1 MPTDLPLPPRPARD
15 PRLDFF
21 RGLGLFIIFVAHV
34 PANPWNNWILGR
46 FGFSDATEIFVFC
59 SGIAAAL
66 ALGRLYDSAGFAL
79 ATARVV
85 QRAWQVYRAHVA
97 VLVAGLALVLIADR
111 LLGGDGHVIDA
122 SPFRQLI
129 GPDVGAGLLG
139 YLTLT
144 YQPDYFDILPMY
156 VVMLLLLPLVMA
168 LSRVSPIAPV
178 LCVVGLYAIGTT
190 GHLALPADPWSGRR
204 WFFHPLAWQ
213 LVFFLGFA
221 FGRDWFKPPPYNPR
235 LVRIAAGVVL
245 VALPL
250 AWWPLRDLSPTLTT
264 AYHGLGALIDKTDLG
279 PLRFVHF
286 LALAYLAYVAAG
298 PRGARI
304 GGRVADLV
312 CLVGR
317 HGLEAFMASIL
328 LSMTGGIVLD
338 AVGRD
343 ASSVLAVNLA
353 GFAGLVVVAYAAR
366 WLKAKPWMAPAAAT
380 RPKGPAA
387 HPVAPASRVP
397 TVPAE

>member
-1 MPTDLPLPPRPARD
+1 MPIGLPLPPRSARD

-59 SGIAAAL
+59 SGLAAAL
-66 ALGRLYDSAGFAL
+66 ALGRLYDTAGFAL

-85 QRAWQVYRAHVA
+85 QRTWEVYRAHVA

-122 SPFRQLI
+122 SPFRRLI
-129 GPDVGAGLLG
+129 GADVGTALLG

-156 VVMLLLLPLVMA
+156 VVMLLMLPLVMA

-178 LCVVGLYAIGTT
+178 LCVVGLYALGTT

-213 LVFFLGFA
+213 LVFFTGFA
-221 FGRDWFKPPPYNPR
+221 FGRGWLKAPPRDPR
-235 LVRIAAGVVL
+235 LVRVAAAVVL
-245 VALPL
+245 LALPV
-250 AWWPLRDLSPTLTT
+250 AWYQVRDLSPTLT
-264 AYHGLGALIDKTDLG
+264 AVYRGLGTIIDKTDLG
-279 PLRFVHF
+279 LVRFVHF
-286 LALAYLAYVAAG
+286 LSLAYLAYIVAG

-304 GGRVADLV
+304 SGFGADVV

-317 HGLEAFMASIL
+317 HGLEVFMAGIL
-328 LSMTGGIVLD
+328 LSIGGGIVLD
-338 AVGRD
+338 ELDRD
-343 ASSVLAVNLA
+343 AGTVLVVNLA
-353 GFAGLVVVAYAAR
+353 GFAGLVAVACTAR
-366 WLKAKPWMAPAAAT
+366 WLRSKPWTAPTAVERPAAPT
-380 RPKGPAA
+380 P
-387 HPVAPASRVP
+387 RVP
-397 TVPAE
+397 IVPAE